1 MKFKLFFFLGM
12 AIILGLSRQIFAQTS
27 TASTTEIKSTESQKK
42 KGEKVFIKHADKC
55 LTIIEKAA
63 FKMSINGV
71 MIIAFIPGEITSTWI
86 SKIKVVGTLTNK
98 DSNLLAVASCKAAE
112 MADTFKDSGSGVRK
126 PLKGENG
133 YKGGVIKKVGS
144 GYILTVF
151 SGASGDQDVAAA
163 TEGMDYLYK
172 YFPKTN

>member
-1 MKFKLFFFLGM
+1 
-12 AIILGLSRQIFAQTS
+12 
-27 TASTTEIKSTESQKK
+27 
-42 KGEKVFIKHADKC
+42 
-55 LTIIEKAA
+55 
-63 FKMSINGV
+63 